1 MHFSSFFRQSSPIIW
16 LLAALMTLVLA
27 QPAAAQW
34 KWRDANGRV
43 TASDLPPPREIPE
56 KDILQRPQARARAL
70 PPPAA
75 ASASA
80 APAASAPPVDARL
93 EARKRAADEEQRAK
107 AKAEEDKLAA
117 ARAEN
122 CRRAR
127 NHLSTLDSGIR
138 MTRTNDKGEREILDD
153 KARADETRRAREV
166 IASDCR

>member
-1 MHFSSFFRQSSPIIW
+1 MRFSSFFRPGSTIIW
-16 LLAALMTLVLA
+16 SLAALMTLVLA

-43 TASDLPPPREIPE
+43 TASDLPPPREVPD
-56 KDILQRPQARARAL
+56 KDILQRPQARARAV

-75 ASASA
+75 PASA

-93 EARKRAADEEQRAK
+93 EARKRAADEQQREK
-107 AKAEEDKLAA
+107 TKAEEDKLAA

>member
-1 MHFSSFFRQSSPIIW
+1 MRFSSFFRPGLTIIW
-16 LLAALMTLVLA
+16 SLAALMTLVLA

-43 TASDLPPPREIPE
+43 TASDLPPPREVPD
-56 KDILQRPQARARAL
+56 KDILQRPQARARAV

-75 ASASA
+75 AASA

-93 EARKRAADEEQRAK
+93 EARKRAADEQQREK

>member
-1 MHFSSFFRQSSPIIW
+1 MRFSSFFRPGLTIIW
-16 LLAALMTLVLA
+16 SLAALMTLVLA

-43 TASDLPPPREIPE
+43 TASDLPPPREIPD
-56 KDILQRPQARARAL
+56 KDILQRPQARARAV

-75 ASASA
+75 AASA

-93 EARKRAADEEQRAK
+93 EARKRAADEQQREK